1 MKTLLGVTKAKKK
14 LKRDL
19 GITAAMKPFRFW
31 TNQKRRLKRK
41 VGYESTPWRIARN
54 GMPTPG
60 GCAMTLVLVGG
71 FSITATIGLMGIVWT
86 WG

>member
-1 MKTLLGVTKAKKK
+1 MLGVTRAKKK

-41 VGYESTPWRIARN
+41 VGYESDAGRLLRHGLPK
-54 GMPTPG
+54 PG
-60 GCAMTLVLVGG
+60 GCVVLLLAFGG
-71 FSITATIGLMGIVWT
+71 FAIAATVGAIGLT
-86 WG
+86 WI

>member
-31 TNQKRRLKRK
+31 TNQKRRLKRR
-41 VGYESTPWRIARN
+41 VGYESNPGRIVRN
-54 GMPTPG
+54 GLPTPG
-60 GCAMTLVLVGG
+60 GCALMLVLVGG

-86 WG
+86 CG